1 MVAHIEIV
9 DNGRFITAYVDAPN
23 GRALAVLQRR
33 ACIPRAAYVI
43 TNVRTQATCERFN
56 AGFAMAALKRVAL
69 AEANLTNS

>member
-1 MVAHIEIV
+1 MIAHIEIV

-23 GRALAVLQRR
+23 GRALAVLQR
-33 ACIPRAAYVI
+33 PRMYTKGPYVI